1 LNTLSY
7 IYTAWETTQMTI
19 KEQLAALLEQY
30 ITLQDAV
37 EETDNDALKEAIDR
51 MGAHFQ
57 DAEDALD
64 SN

>member
-1 LNTLSY
+1 
-7 IYTAWETTQMTI
+7 MTI

-37 EETDNDALKEAIDR
+37 EETDNEALKEAIDR